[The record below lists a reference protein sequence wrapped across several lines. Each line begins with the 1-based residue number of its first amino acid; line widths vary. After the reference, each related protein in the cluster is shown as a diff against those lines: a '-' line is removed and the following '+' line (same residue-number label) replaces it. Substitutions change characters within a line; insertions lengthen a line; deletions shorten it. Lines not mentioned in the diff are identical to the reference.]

1 MLVCIW
7 LRFRCFHDSAKI
19 WDAFKKHLEAVVK
32 QQSFDF
38 FNDDGIK
45 AFIRHLRVNANM
57 QENSVQKHYL
67 NLRWFLKKI
76 EAYKE
81 DRETGESGFTL
92 AGILMFGNENALHD
106 ARPC

>member
-1 MLVCIW
+1 MFSRLC
-7 LRFRCFHDSAKI
+7 KI
-19 WDAFKKHLEAVVK
+19 WDTFKKHLKAVVK
-32 QQSFDF
+32 HQSFDF

-45 AFIRHLRVNANM
+45 VFIRHLRVNANM